1 MKTSIALQPTIP
13 FVSTTTTIR
22 YQGDEIALNYLRFNI
37 GKGTKVVK
45 LKSNHYSSEATVIPC
60 KPSNYKLLVTEA
72 AEFDTLKGVSLD
84 LFMKLFLANVDK
96 HTLSLDE
103 HIWIP
108 QFQSQQLKTIGL
120 GDSFNFNTE
129 LRSKSSMNFT

>member
-1 MKTSIALQPTIP
+1 MKTSIALQPNIP

-96 HTLSLDE
+96 HTLSLD
-103 HIWIP
+103 
-108 QFQSQQLKTIGL
+108 
-120 GDSFNFNTE
+120 
-129 LRSKSSMNFT
+129 